1 MNKPTSVSWKKIRQ
15 QLIEEDA
22 EFATA
27 LEELAPEYE
36 VARQLI
42 KARLERGM
50 TQEELA
56 AKVGTRQSNIS
67 RIERGQQNLSIGLLN
82 KVAKGLGKKLHVSIG

>member
-1 MNKPTSVSWKKIRQ
+1 MIK
-15 QLIEEDA
+15 EDPA
-22 EFATA
+22 FAAA

-36 VARQLI
+36 IARQLM

-67 RIERGQQNLSIGLLN
+67 RIERGQQNTSIGLLN
-82 KVAKGLGKKLHVSIG
+82 KVAKGLGMKLHVSIG

>member
-1 MNKPTSVSWKKIRQ
+1 MNKTAGVSWKEVRKK
-15 QLIEEDA
+15 LVEEDA
-22 EFATA
+22 EFAAA

-36 VARQLI
+36 IARQLI

-56 AKVGTRQSNIS
+56 MKVGTRQSNIS
-67 RIERGQQNLSIGLLN
+67 RIEHGQQNTSIGLLN
-82 KVAKGLGKKLHVSIG
+82 KVARGLGKKLRVSIG

>member
-1 MNKPTSVSWKKIRQ
+1 MNRPAGVPWSQMRK
-15 QLIEEDA
+15 QLLEDPECAAAYEEM
-22 EFATA
+22 
-27 LEELAPEYE
+27 APEYE
-36 VARQLI
+36 IARQLI

-67 RIERGQQNLSIGLLN
+67 RIERGQQNTSIGLLN
-82 KVAKGLGKKLHVSIG
+82 KVAKGLGKKLRVSIG

>member
-1 MNKPTSVSWKKIRQ
+1 MNRTSVSWKTIRRQ
-15 QLIEEDA
+15 MIKEDP
-22 EFATA
+22 EFAVA

-36 VARQLI
+36 IARQLV

-67 RIERGQQNLSIGLLN
+67 RIERGQQNTSIGLLN
-82 KVAKGLGKKLHVSIG
+82 KVAKGLGMKLHVSIG